1 MYDNYFEISYNNHMK
16 YSIIIPVHNAEST
29 ITRCVESV
37 VSQNVDLQVILI
49 ENGSSDRSANE
60 CEILSQKYNC
70 VEYYQSKLSG
80 VSYARNIGLDKAEG
94 DIIGFCDADD
104 YYEPN
109 SLKKVSKIF
118 EQYEIDI
125 VYMALYIVNNGTHT
139 LRSVKRERI
148 INSFEAIDNV
158 VCNPCVMGSV
168 GNKFFKKKLIEQH
181 RFSDELSYLEDG
193 YFNVEILNDNKNIKI
208 YLSKEPGYNYVENI
222 NSATNNFQKL
232 FDENNKLKYVNAL
245 QKMLSLPGM
254 RCKEKWYIK
263 AAIFRIV
270 VENIGSSYVKENMEI
285 YNNLYSDTKKYIL
298 SYIICLFSYDIKHKI
313 KLLLIGGKVLIEGKN
328 KGITCNSS
336 R

>member
-1 MYDNYFEISYNNHMK
+1 MK

-168 GNKFFKKKLIEQH
+168 WNKFFKKKLIEQH

>member
-1 MYDNYFEISYNNHMK
+1 MK
-16 YSIIIPVHNAEST
+16 YSIIVPVYNAEST
-29 ITRCVESV
+29 ITRCIESIV
-37 VSQNVDLQVILI
+37 NQNVGLQVILI
-49 ENGSSDRSANE
+49 ENGSTDDSASV
-60 CEILSQKYNC
+60 CEILSRKYDC

-80 VSYARNIGLDKAEG
+80 VSHARNIGLDKADG

-104 YYEPN
+104 YYEPDC
-109 SLKKVSKIF
+109 LEKVSNIF
-118 EQYEIDI
+118 EQHEIDI
-125 VYMALYIVNNGTHT
+125 VYMALYIVNNNTIT
-139 LRSVKRERI
+139 LRAVKNERI

-168 GNKFFKKKLIEQH
+168 GNKFFKKELIEQH

-222 NSATNNFQKL
+222 NSATNNYQKL

-245 QKMLSLPGM
+245 EKMLSLPGI
-254 RCKEKWYIK
+254 RCKEKRYIK
-263 AAIFRIV
+263 AAIFRVV
-270 VENIGSSYVKENMEI
+270 VENIGSNYVKGNMEI
-285 YNNLYSDTKKYIL
+285 YNKLYSDIKKYIL

-313 KLLLIGGKVLIEGKN
+313 KLLLIGGEVLIGGKN

-336 R
+336 RR

>member
-1 MYDNYFEISYNNHMK
+1 MK
-16 YSIIIPVHNAEST
+16 YSIIVPVHNAEST
-29 ITRCVESV
+29 ITRCIESIV
-37 VSQNVDLQVILI
+37 NQNVGLQVILI
-49 ENGSSDRSANE
+49 ENGSTDDSASV
-60 CEILSQKYNC
+60 CEILSRKYDC

-80 VSYARNIGLDKAEG
+80 VSNARNIGLDKADG

-125 VYMALYIVNNGTHT
+125 VYMALYIVNNGAHT
-139 LRSVKRERI
+139 LRSVKKERI

-158 VCNPCVMGSV
+158 ISNPCVMGSV
-168 GNKFFKKKLIEQH
+168 WNKFFKKELIGGH
-181 RFSDELSYLEDG
+181 RFAEELSYLEDG

-245 QKMLSLPGM
+245 QDRKS
-254 RCKEKWYIK
+254 
-263 AAIFRIV
+263 V
-270 VENIGSSYVKENMEI
+270 V
-285 YNNLYSDTKKYIL
+285 
-298 SYIICLFSYDIKHKI
+298 
-313 KLLLIGGKVLIEGKN
+313 
-328 KGITCNSS
+328 
-336 R
+336 

>member
-1 MYDNYFEISYNNHMK
+1 MK
-16 YSIIIPVHNAEST
+16 YSIIVPVHNAEST
-29 ITRCVESV
+29 ITRCIESIV
-37 VSQNVDLQVILI
+37 NQNVGLQVILI
-49 ENGSSDRSANE
+49 ENGSTDDSASV
-60 CEILSQKYNC
+60 CEILSRKYDC

-80 VSYARNIGLDKAEG
+80 VSNARNIGLDKADG

-125 VYMALYIVNNGTHT
+125 VYMALYIVNNGAHT
-139 LRSVKRERI
+139 LRSVKKERI

-158 VCNPCVMGSV
+158 ISNPCVMGSV
-168 GNKFFKKKLIEQH
+168 WNKFFKKELIGGH
-181 RFSDELSYLEDG
+181 RFAEELSYLEDG

-245 QKMLSLPGM
+245 QKMLSLFGM
-254 RCKEKWYIK
+254 QDKEKRCIK
-263 AAIFRIV
+263 AAIFRV
-270 VENIGSSYVKENMEI
+270 SVENIENPYVSKNPEI
-285 YNNLYSDTKKYIL
+285 YNGLY
-298 SYIICLFSYDIKHKI
+298 YDIKKIILVIFHTYFLMMLNI
-313 KLLLIGGKVLIEGKN
+313 KLN
-328 KGITCNSS
+328 CY
-336 R
+336 

>member
-1 MYDNYFEISYNNHMK
+1 MK
-16 YSIIIPVHNAEST
+16 YSIIVPVHNAESM
-29 ITRCVESV
+29 ITRCIESIV
-37 VSQNVDLQVILI
+37 IQNVDLQVILI

-80 VSYARNIGLDKAEG
+80 VSNARNLGLDKADG

-109 SLKKVSKIF
+109 CLEKVSKIF

-125 VYMALYIVNNGTHT
+125 VYMAIYIVSNGAYT
-139 LRSVKRERI
+139 LRSVKKERT
-148 INSFEAIDNV
+148 INSYEAIDNV

-168 GNKFFKKKLIEQH
+168 CNKFFKKELIEGH
-181 RFSDELSYLEDG
+181 RFDEELSYLEDG

-245 QKMLSLPGM
+245 QKMLSLFGM
-254 RCKEKWYIK
+254 QDKEKRCIK
-263 AAIFRIV
+263 AAIFRV
-270 VENIGSSYVKENMEI
+270 SVENIENPYVSKKPEI
-285 YNNLYSDTKKYIL
+285 YNGLYYNIKKNYI
-298 SYIICLFSYDIKHKI
+298 SYFSHLFSYDVKHKI
-313 KLLLIGGKVLIEGKN
+313 KLLLIGSRVLIGGEN
-328 KGITCNSS
+328 
-336 R
+336 

>member
-1 MYDNYFEISYNNHMK
+1 MK
-16 YSIIIPVHNAEST
+16 YSIIVPVHNAEST

-104 YYEPN
+104 YYEPDC
-109 SLKKVSKIF
+109 LEKVSNIF

-168 GNKFFKKKLIEQH
+168 WNKFFKKELIEGH
-181 RFSDELSYLEDG
+181 MFDEELSYLEDG

-245 QKMLSLPGM
+245 QKMLSLFGM
-254 RCKEKWYIK
+254 QDKEKRCIR
-263 AAIFRIV
+263 AAIFRV
-270 VENIGSSYVKENMEI
+270 SVENIENPYVSKNPEI
-285 YNNLYSDTKKYIL
+285 YNGLYYDIKKNYI
-298 SYIICLFSYDIKHKI
+298 SYFSHLFSYDVKHKI
-313 KLLLIGGKVLIEGKN
+313 KLLLIGSRVLIGGEN
-328 KGITCNSS
+328 
-336 R
+336 

>member
-1 MYDNYFEISYNNHMK
+1 MK
-16 YSIIIPVHNAEST
+16 YSIIVPVHNAEST
-29 ITRCVESV
+29 ITRCIESIV
-37 VSQNVDLQVILI
+37 NQNVGLQVILI
-49 ENGSSDRSANE
+49 ENGSTDDSASV
-60 CEILSQKYNC
+60 CEILSRKYDC

-80 VSYARNIGLDKAEG
+80 VSKARNIGLENADG
-94 DIIGFCDADD
+94 DIVGFCDADD

-125 VYMALYIVNNGTHT
+125 VYMAFYIVNNGTHT

-158 VCNPCVMGSV
+158 ISNPCVMGSV
-168 GNKFFKKKLIEQH
+168 CNKFFKKDLIEGH
-181 RFSDELSYLEDG
+181 RFSEELLYLEDG

-245 QKMLSLPGM
+245 QKMLSLPSM
-254 RCKEKWYIK
+254 RRKEQQYVRV
-263 AAIFRIV
+263 AIFRV
-270 VENIGSSYVKENMEI
+270 SVENIKNIYVEKNIEI
-285 YNNLYSDTKKYIL
+285 YNSLYNDIKKYII
-298 SYIICLFSYDIKHKI
+298 SFIFHLFSYDVKYKI
-313 KLLLIGGKVLIEGKN
+313 KLLLIGGKVLIGGKN
-328 KGITCNSS
+328 KGITYNSS
-336 R
+336 RR

>member
-1 MYDNYFEISYNNHMK
+1 MK
-16 YSIIIPVHNAEST
+16 YSIIIPVHNAETT
-29 ITRCVESV
+29 IKRCVKSI

-49 ENGSSDRSANE
+49 ENGSSDNSANE
-60 CEILSQKYNC
+60 CEILSQKYNY

-80 VSYARNIGLDKAEG
+80 VSHARNIGLDKADG

-104 YYEPN
+104 YYEPDC
-109 SLKKVSKIF
+109 LEKVSNIF
-118 EQYEIDI
+118 EQHEIDI
-125 VYMALYIVNNGTHT
+125 VYMALYIVNNNTIT
-139 LRSVKRERI
+139 LRAVKNERI

-168 GNKFFKKKLIEQH
+168 WNKFFKKELIEQH

-208 YLSKEPGYNYVENI
+208 YLSKELGYNYVENI
-222 NSATNNFQKL
+222 NSATNNYQKL

-245 QKMLSLPGM
+245 EKMLSLPGI
-254 RCKEKWYIK
+254 RCKEKRYIK
-263 AAIFRIV
+263 AAIFRVV
-270 VENIGSSYVKENMEI
+270 VENIGSNYVKGNMEI
-285 YNNLYSDTKKYIL
+285 YNKLYSDIKKYIL

-313 KLLLIGGKVLIEGKN
+313 KLLLIGGEVLIGGKN

-336 R
+336 RR

>member
-1 MYDNYFEISYNNHMK
+1 MK
-16 YSIIIPVHNAEST
+16 YSIIVPVHNAEST

-80 VSYARNIGLDKAEG
+80 VSNARNIGLDKAYG

-109 SLKKVSKIF
+109 CLKKVSKIF

-125 VYMALYIVNNGTHT
+125 VYMALYIVNNGAHT
-139 LRSVKRERI
+139 LRSVKKERI
-148 INSFEAIDNV
+148 INSYEAIDNV

-168 GNKFFKKKLIEQH
+168 WNKFFKKELIEQH
-181 RFSDELSYLEDG
+181 RFSDELLYLEDG

-245 QKMLSLPGM
+245 EKMLSLPGM
-254 RCKEKWYIK
+254 RRKEQQYVRV
-263 AAIFRIV
+263 AIFRV
-270 VENIGSSYVKENMEI
+270 SVENIKNIYVEKNIEI
-285 YNNLYSDTKKYIL
+285 YNSLYNDIKKYII
-298 SYIICLFSYDIKHKI
+298 SFIFHLFSYDVKYKI
-313 KLLLIGGKVLIEGKN
+313 KLLLIGGKVLIGGKN

-336 R
+336 RR